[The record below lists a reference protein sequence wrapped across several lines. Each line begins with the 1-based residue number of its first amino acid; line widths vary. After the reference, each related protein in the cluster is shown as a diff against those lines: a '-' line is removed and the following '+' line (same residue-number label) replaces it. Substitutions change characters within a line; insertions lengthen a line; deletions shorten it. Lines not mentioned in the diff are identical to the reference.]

1 MNELV
6 TALKAVE
13 LYAASHP
20 RPAHVTQKQAA
31 EMLEVSEATVSR
43 MVARRIFRLNKLGR
57 IPIAQVDSV
66 LMEIKT

>member
-20 RPAHVTQKQAA
+20 RPAHVSQRQAA
-31 EMLEVSEATVSR
+31 AMVGKSEPTIR
-43 MVARRIFRLNKLGR
+43 KMVKSGKLKLNSFGM
-57 IPIAQVDSV
+57 IPIEQIDKAISG
-66 LMEIKT
+66 